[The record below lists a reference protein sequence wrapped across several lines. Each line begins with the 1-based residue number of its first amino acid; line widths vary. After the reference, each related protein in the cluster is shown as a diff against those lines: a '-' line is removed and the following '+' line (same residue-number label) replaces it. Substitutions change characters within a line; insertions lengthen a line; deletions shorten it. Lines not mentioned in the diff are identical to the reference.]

1 MRARHRTGFGG
12 ASMIR
17 NTSHRSDSSDGEP
30 AGLGDMY
37 APAFYQQRS
46 EGSYRSAVLI
56 TEYLLSLYRPRS
68 AIDLGCGA
76 GGWLHALEEHGVA
89 DLLGVDGK
97 HVLQRD
103 MEIEPSRFR
112 PHDLRE
118 PFSIDRRFD
127 LAISTEVA
135 EHLPETSATS
145 FVESLTRLAPVVL
158 FSAAI
163 PGQPGINHIN
173 CQWPS
178 YWADIFRRFGFD
190 AYDCIRPVVWDDERI
205 DWWYRQ
211 NLVLYANDGAL
222 FSEPLRPHA
231 PAARVQLDS
240 YLAALNDFR
249 ADEQNRRDLRTITM
263 RELVSMMPSRAAL
276 WLKHRVSFRSGKQGS
291 S

>member
-1 MRARHRTGFGG
+1 V
-12 ASMIR
+12 
-17 NTSHRSDSSDGEP
+17 
-30 AGLGDMY
+30 
-37 APAFYQQRS
+37 
-46 EGSYRSAVLI
+46 YRV
-56 TEYLLSLYRPRS
+56 RS

-76 GGWLHALEEHGVA
+76 GGWLHALEDHGVT
-89 DLLGVDGK
+89 DLLGVDGE
-97 HVLQRD
+97 HVRERT
-103 MEIEPSRFR
+103 MEIKASEFR

-135 EHLPETSATS
+135 EHLPDTSASS

-178 YWADIFRRFGFD
+178 YWANLFQRFGFD

-211 NLVLYANDGAL
+211 NLVLYAKDAKDFNEAL
-222 FSEPLRPHA
+222 SPHA
-231 PAARVQLDS
+231 PAARVQVDS
-240 YLAALNDFR
+240 YLAALNDFH
-249 ADEQNRRDLRTITM
+249 ANEKNRRDLETASM
-263 RELVSMMPSRAAL
+263 RELLSMMPSRAAL
-276 WLKHRVSFRSGKQGS
+276 WLKQRARLRERLFVTRPTGTRPHPD
-291 S
+291 